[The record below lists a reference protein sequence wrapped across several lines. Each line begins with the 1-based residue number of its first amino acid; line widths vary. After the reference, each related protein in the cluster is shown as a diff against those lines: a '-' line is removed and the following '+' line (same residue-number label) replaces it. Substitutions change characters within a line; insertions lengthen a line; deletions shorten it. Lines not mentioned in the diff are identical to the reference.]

1 MLRKKLVKLSFKLL
15 FTTGMLYDFSGSTIP
30 TVLEVCPASLRG
42 IQGSF
47 GVVSS
52 PSPGRQNWFW
62 WGMWKPSQTRKPPGF
77 RPFQSAMSGTWQND
91 QPPGNPWSQRRE
103 FTHCVQD
110 AWAGAILKG
119 LVSFLRVNKKAQLL
133 RKTTIRRGILLA
145 IKLLPWTHVPE
156 ENSQIGPNA
165 WMSLFSATE
174 ICSRQWRAINTQP
187 HGNSFYTNCT

>member
-1 MLRKKLVKLSFKLL
+1 MTFLAPPFPLFLRFAQPVWEEYKGLLVWFLPPVQGDK
-15 FTTGMLYDFSGSTIP
+15 TDFDGECGS
-30 TVLEVCPASLRG
+30 
-42 IQGSF
+42 
-47 GVVSS
+47 
-52 PSPGRQNWFW
+52 
-62 WGMWKPSQTRKPPGF
+62 KPSQTRKPPGF

-133 RKTTIRRGILLA
+133 RKTTIHRGILLA

-165 WMSLFSATE
+165 RMSLFSATE
-174 ICSRQWRAINTQP
+174 ICSRQWWAINTQP